1 MKNWLLP
8 IAVLG
13 ISGVGLVCSTERGR
27 EQMRNMLN
35 RWLEHG
41 DPLGEF
47 NNFLEDRLG
56 EIQQAL
62 DSLSKAL
69 EEPQG

>member
-47 NNFLEDRLG
+47 NNFMEARLS
-56 EIQQAL
+56 ELQQAL

>member
-1 MKNWLLP
+1 MKNWFLP

-47 NNFLEDRLG
+47 NHFLEDRLG

-62 DSLSKAL
+62 DSLSEAL
-69 EEPQG
+69 EEPQT

>member
-1 MKNWLLP
+1 M
-8 IAVLG
+8 
-13 ISGVGLVCSTERGR
+13 CSTERGR